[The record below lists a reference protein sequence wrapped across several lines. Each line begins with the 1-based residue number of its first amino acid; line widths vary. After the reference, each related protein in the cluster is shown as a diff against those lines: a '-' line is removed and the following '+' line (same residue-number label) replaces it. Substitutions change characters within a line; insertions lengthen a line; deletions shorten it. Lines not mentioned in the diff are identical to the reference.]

1 MVEQQSAK
9 QVNSSID
16 RRVKCVMKIDFKE
29 SYRCMN
35 GVVLGYFGIL
45 EVIDINQLGVVRPV
59 LMT

>member
-1 MVEQQSAK
+1 MVE
-9 QVNSSID
+9 
-16 RRVKCVMKIDFKE
+16 CVTKIDFKE

>member
-16 RRVKCVMKIDFKE
+16 RMVECVTKIDFKE